1 MVTIGL
7 CKKSNKGVAMK
18 KSLCF
23 LVSVF
28 MLSGCIGSESNA
40 NGKKMP
46 TRFQS
51 VPMEQA
57 QLLQEGKSKIFC
69 AVCGMTLPMFY
80 KTNHAANVHGHTE
93 QFCSIHCLAKSMNN
107 NIDVKNPQVVNNE
120 TLKFMDAKKAWY
132 VVGSKKAG
140 TMSAVSKYAFEHK
153 EKAEAFKKAFGGK
166 VMNYD
171 TTLTLVKKGLESESK
186 KITKKQGM
194 MIKKGEEMY
203 AKLCKPTDQKFN
215 SIADAKAYLK
225 GGSCGQLNGKQLQ
238 AIGLY
243 LNSK

>member
-1 MVTIGL
+1 
-7 CKKSNKGVAMK
+7 MK
-18 KSLCF
+18 KSLWF
-23 LVSVF
+23 LASVLVF
-28 MLSGCIGSESNA
+28 SGCMGSGSNTEA
-40 NGKKMP
+40 KKMP

-57 QLLQEGKSKIFC
+57 QLLQEGKSKMFC
-69 AVCGMTLPMFY
+69 GVCGMTLPVFY
-80 KTNHAANVHGHTE
+80 KTNHAADVHGHTE
-93 QFCSIHCLAKSMNN
+93 QFCSIHCMTKTMNN
-107 NIDVKNPQVVNNE
+107 NVDVKSPQVVNNE
-120 TLKFMDAKKAWY
+120 TLKFMDATKAWY

-153 EKAEAFKKAFGGK
+153 EKAEAFKKEFGGE

-171 TTLTLVKKGLESESK
+171 ATLTLVKKGLESDSG
-186 KITKKQGM
+186 KIAKKQSM

-203 AKLCKPTDQKFN
+203 SKLCKPTEQKFD
-215 SIADAKAYLK
+215 SIAAAKSYLK
-225 GGSCGQLNGKQLQ
+225 AGSCGDLNGKQLQ